1 MSDDREQTKGSM
13 DAYRV
18 AEERFLCDIN
28 NLIDEYG
35 ESTYENLDSTLD
47 EAEQMLSAWK
57 PMFEH
62 FLYEC
67 LYYYEQ
73 TDENRVGILLAL
85 QHDMGHIFSSMA
97 EGATLLDELCQR
109 INLYFRRFKLES
121 YIDCG
126 NEYIQEILELPKNN
140 CYKKQLIGMIM
151 HSFFND
157 NACIRSRIESLSVNY
172 YFEEVMPRED
182 IALAESRYKIKN
194 DIPVFS
200 DVNIGQ
206 VWKGRNRTANFIRA
220 LHLTPKPAGK
230 NSRKAQEKSIARSCE
245 YTDDKKSQA
254 LTLVDIYQTR
264 REKIRKERIGKYE
277 PHLRTLLHSLFWRNG
292 NTILNTTLSELLKKC
307 NALPITYRKIPLEF
321 YHQELLGH
329 MNKKSLAKQLNMFHE
344 IVRERLVDIVIPVLE
359 KMACKL
365 EIAFETHRMVVMID
379 NGRKVHISEYNPEQ
393 LGMEEGELS
402 RLLNNAEE
410 IAIKQLCDTSDNSAP
425 HLNTLADVIAH
436 GKLSEYKKLY
446 DGCIRTQYGWSYT
459 YRALKIHLLSDNM
472 RLDETI
478 ERKAKAALNELIV
491 DAITSTLRRREEKV
505 DTVKESSMQTPLDA
519 DAVACFIRYE
529 LSLNVEAQERFAQWG
544 RNSNKNPPTY
554 APK

>member
-1 MSDDREQTKGSM
+1 MVEGIEQVKIRV
-13 DAYRV
+13 DAYGV
-18 AEERFLCDIN
+18 AEDRFINDIN
-28 NLIDEYG
+28 NLIDKYE
-35 ESTYENLDSTLD
+35 ESIYENLDSTL
-47 EAEQMLSAWK
+47 EKAEQMLLAWK
-57 PMFEH
+57 SIFEH
-62 FLYEC
+62 FLYEY
-67 LYYYEQ
+67 LYYYERI
-73 TDENRVGILLAL
+73 DENRVGILLAL
-85 QHDMGHIFSSMA
+85 QRDMGYIFSSMA
-97 EGATLLDELCQR
+97 EGAVLIDELCQK
-109 INLYFRRFKLES
+109 INLYFQRFKPES

-126 NEYIQEILELPKNN
+126 NEYIQEILKLPKNN
-140 CYKKQLIGMIM
+140 SYKKRLIGMIM
-151 HSFFND
+151 HSFFNEND
-157 NACIRSRIESLSVNY
+157 CIRSRIESLSVNY
-172 YFEEVMPRED
+172 YFDEVMPRED
-182 IALAESRYKIKN
+182 ITLAENRYKIKH

-206 VWKGRNRTANFIRA
+206 VWTGRNRTANFIRA

-245 YTDDKKSQA
+245 YIDDKKSQA
-254 LTLVDIYQTR
+254 LTLVDIYPTR

-277 PHLRTLLHSLFWRNG
+277 PHLRTLIHSLFRRHDN
-292 NTILNTTLSELLKKC
+292 NVLNMTLSELLKKC

-329 MNKKSLAKQLNMFHE
+329 MNKKSLAKQQNMFHE

-425 HLNTLADVIAH
+425 YLNTLADVIAH
-436 GKLSEYKKLY
+436 GKLPEYKKYY
-446 DGCIRTQYGWSYT
+446 DEYIRTQYGWLYT
-459 YRALKIHLLSDNM
+459 YRALKIQLLSSNEL
-472 RLDETI
+472 LDETL
-478 ERKAKAALNELIV
+478 ERNAKEALNELIV
-491 DAITSTLRRREEKV
+491 DAITSTLRRRKEKV
-505 DTVKESSMQTPLDA
+505 DTGKESSIQTPLDA

-554 APK
+554 TPK